1 MNLLSQQ
8 KRGLEFFIP
17 LSKIENFPTSNART
31 NLSRRIQKSI
41 NKKIKS
47 NNLGLKVRSSASLA
61 IAYFFGKS
69 RKEVPL

>member
-1 MNLLSQQ
+1 
-8 KRGLEFFIP
+8 
-17 LSKIENFPTSNART
+17 
-31 NLSRRIQKSI
+31 LSRRIQKSI